1 VIGLTANPVVSKY
14 AMALFNVAMDR
25 KVTGDLFR
33 FLVSM
38 KRVFIETPAL
48 AGFLLN
54 PEIPEKKK
62 MGLIGKITDKGE
74 ASALFYDFMELLF
87 SRGRMALIPDITD
100 AYEELYRESKG
111 EIDVTVFTPFALTDQ
126 QRRSIQAFIQK
137 ARPGKSV
144 IIREKED
151 KKLIGGIKL
160 ELEGRTYDGTAAGW
174 LKQSENVLKGE

>member
-1 VIGLTANPVVSKY
+1 MTANPVVSKY
-14 AMALFNVAMDR
+14 AMALFNVAMDK

-33 FLVSM
+33 YLKALKNLFS
-38 KRVFIETPAL
+38 ENPAF

-54 PEIPEKKK
+54 PEIPAKKK
-62 MGLIGKITDKGE
+62 MSVIQKITDQGD
-74 ASALFYDFMELLF
+74 ASALFHDFLDLLF

-111 EIDVTVFTPFALTDQ
+111 EIDVTVFTPFSLTEDQ
-126 QRRSIQAFIQK
+126 KKTLQAFIQK

-144 IIREKED
+144 VIREKED

-174 LKQSENVLKGE
+174 LKQSEHVLKGE